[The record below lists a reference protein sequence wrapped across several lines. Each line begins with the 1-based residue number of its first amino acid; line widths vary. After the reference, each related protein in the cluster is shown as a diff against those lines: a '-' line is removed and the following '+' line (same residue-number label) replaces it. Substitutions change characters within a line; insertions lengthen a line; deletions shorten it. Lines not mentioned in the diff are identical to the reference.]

1 MASIVQRLLTTQAL
15 HRLVLM
21 LLPSVTFTPSP

>member
-1 MASIVQRLLTTQAL
+1 MAPIVQRLLTTQAPV
-15 HRLVLM
+15 RLVLI